1 MRIYESEELRRL
13 LGVYLSKETKG
24 KAQSSSI
31 PSDRVEI
38 SREGETLSKIL
49 RSISNIEEPDI
60 TEKLNSIK
68 RAIEEG
74 EYTVDEKVL
83 ADRILSGEV
92 PEDIIKAWLGE

>member
-13 LGVYLSKETKG
+13 LGIYLSKESKG
-24 KAQSSSI
+24 KAQTSST
-31 PSDRVEI
+31 PSDRIEI
-38 SREGETLSKIL
+38 SREGEILSKIL

-60 TEKLNSIK
+60 AEKLSSIK

-74 EYTVDEKVL
+74 RYTVDEKAL
-83 ADRILSGEV
+83 ADRMLSGEV